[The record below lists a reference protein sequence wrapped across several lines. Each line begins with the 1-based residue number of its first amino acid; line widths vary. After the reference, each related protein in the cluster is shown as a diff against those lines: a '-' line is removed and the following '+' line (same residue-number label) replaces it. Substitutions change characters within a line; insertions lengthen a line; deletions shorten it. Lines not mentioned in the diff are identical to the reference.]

1 MQHSASAY
9 GEGHNLDQITQVW
22 NRILIA
28 RSRGSETG
36 RMLVNFAFFFKYGVC
51 LKVVN
56 QHRIGALTN

>member
-1 MQHSASAY
+1 M
-9 GEGHNLDQITQVW
+9 
-22 NRILIA
+22 IA